1 MKQDAQDAILYYL
14 HSTVV
19 LLKLL
24 AIIVLTSLYLYLH
37 STVVLL
43 KLFHALRYEKN

>member
-1 MKQDAQDAILYYL
+1 MRGRKSIEYL

-24 AIIVLTSLYLYLH
+24 IKLIKIHLQLYLH

-43 KLFHALRYEKN
+43 KQAEVE